1 MGFEKFGTVSFTAE
15 TRAAEFIDFLEKGK
29 VEATRC
35 KKCHRVYFPPRVQCA
50 DDLSSDV
57 EWVDLSGPG
66 KLLTYTQVHYGPTGF
81 ENDAPYTLAVVEFQN
96 GARVFGRLDKGLSAA
111 EIKVGM
117 SLNAEPLKLAGDK
130 ISFHFVKA

>member
-15 TRAAEFIDFLEKGK
+15 TKAADFISFLEKGK

-35 KKCHRVYFPPRVQCA
+35 KKCGRIYFPPRVQCA
-50 DDLSSDV
+50 DDLTGDV

-66 KLLTYTQVHYGPTGF
+66 KLLTYTTVQYGPTGF
-81 ENDAPYTLAVVEFQN
+81 ENDAPYTLAVAEFKN
-96 GARVFGRLDKGLSAA
+96 GIRVFGRLDKSLPQA

-117 SLNAEPLKLAGDK
+117 SVKPEPLKLPGDK
-130 ISFHFVKA
+130 ISYHFIKA